1 MAKSD
6 VNSALIANL
15 TAEVALLKGAL
26 RTVSEDMAE
35 NNNAFFLVT
44 MALIIFLMQCGFAF
58 LEAGAV
64 RSKNT
69 TNILIKNLLDSCIAI
84 LSYWAIGWA
93 LAYGHNPV
101 GLLDPFV
108 GGSEF
113 FLIGQEDYPRFFFQ
127 FVFAATAATI
137 VSGAVAERTQF
148 LAYIVYCLVIS
159 SIVYPIVVHWGWHS
173 NGWMAAGITI
183 NGVHAKYVDFAGSGM
198 VHVCGGTISLVA
210 AYIMGPRIG
219 RFPKSSEEPSVE
231 IQGHSVPFA
240 ALGGFLLMFCFLAFN
255 GGSQADIVAHGSGK
269 IVALAMVN
277 SITAGASAGFT
288 TLIVYYVRR
297 KKVTLLFAI
306 NAVLAGMVAACA
318 GCNNML
324 PAAAI
329 VVGTLAS
336 FLYLALAQ
344 LLITLKIDDPL
355 EAAPVHLGGGVTG
368 LIGAA
373 LFTNEGLVYGIH
385 QAIFGP
391 SAHPLNVA
399 MIQLL
404 WTIVCT
410 IAIFAWSFL
419 TSVLLFGL
427 LKKTGKLR
435 VSPEVEV
442 KGLDLYLHGESAYP
456 LHAYGH
462 GWDELE
468 NVKTHVYLNNN
479 NDPAK
484 RSRKISNKGE
494 LSLEELA
501 AAYERRT
508 SPEDRDRKISLYH
521 NPRNYEHPEH
531 HFKATHTN
539 VVPKRNVVKPAV
551 AIPEGNGNE
560 HDEH

>member
-1 MAKSD
+1 
-6 VNSALIANL
+6 
-15 TAEVALLKGAL
+15 
-26 RTVSEDMAE
+26 MAE

-101 GLLDPFV
+101 GFLDPFV

-148 LAYIVYCLVIS
+148 LALHRLLFGHLLGFLS
-159 SIVYPIVVHWGWHS
+159 AIVYPIVVHWGWHS

-219 RFPKSSEEPSVE
+219 RFPNSLP
-231 IQGHSVPFA
+231 
-240 ALGGFLLMFCFLAFN
+240 LGGFLLMFCFLAFN

-318 GCNNML
+318 GCNNAACF

-329 VVGTLAS
+329 VVGTCAS

-344 LLITLKIDDPL
+344 LLITWKIDDPL

-373 LFTNEGLVYGIH
+373 LFTNEGIVYGFY

-391 SAHPLNVA
+391 SAHPLHVA
-399 MIQLL
+399 LIQLL

-410 IAIFAWSFL
+410 IAIFVWSFL

-435 VSPEVEV
+435 VSPEVEI
-442 KGLDLYLHGESAYP
+442 K
-456 LHAYGH
+456 

-479 NDPAK
+479 NDPAN

-539 VVPKRNVVKPAV
+539 VVPKRNVVKPAI